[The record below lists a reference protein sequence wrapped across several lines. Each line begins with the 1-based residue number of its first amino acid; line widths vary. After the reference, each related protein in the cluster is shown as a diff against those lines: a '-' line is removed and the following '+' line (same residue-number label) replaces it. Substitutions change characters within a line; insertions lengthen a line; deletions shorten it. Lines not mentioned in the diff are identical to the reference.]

1 MRSHDIDADVPL
13 TWQRILM
20 SCVSYF
26 LFFTDIPRSGYG
38 FKELPA
44 GYSTIS
50 ETLFTCFGPW
60 AYPVITVTKTP
71 SGTIEG
77 SIPQAKVWSYKY
89 DSCSVGLRTVVNQYN
104 VSGWDPCLLYEAEC
118 DYSMLDPAP
127 IFPMLENVMSAV
139 QSAPSPTW
147 RLNYYFTNLVSEF
160 FAFGLFRNRARRTLQ
175 AHYLPSA
182 ENDFCAPEYPT
193 RPFFCEQPWTNFGAQ
208 GIAGMTYISDDIQAK
223 IAEAVARTD
232 TRTQRVD
239 MVLLDSSDDIRT
251 WNGGLTLAGTS
262 AFDVVTLLRVQ
273 NCTDAHHTQCTTVA
287 ITDYRYE
294 GVIGVTATRSCY
306 RFVRL
311 LRLVGQVY
319 NIGRVG
325 LLFAGCYFAR
335 AAEAKYVGAPLKT
348 KLWCAFKT
356 FLRIPAQVVIY
367 GSWFPVL
374 LFAIAHIVDVSFLY
388 ATIFYG
394 FILLN
399 GAVNLTL
406 EQVYPL
412 GVLLT
417 CHMRNV
423 WVLSLAAKMVVVT
436 THRWKKP
443 MIVGF
448 RGYLLPVVSLLSI
461 LFEIRLTSERDT
473 HLEHICSAL
482 PAPNVV
488 FVRELQSVPSDFRY
502 WGIFSD
508 IKNLFLAGCI
518 VYGLGGMLLGQP
530 MTFPTVVPYTLLRHC
545 NRSMFSTA
553 WQSSRYVGKAGVAAH
568 FEVVAERQSM
578 RALQHIT
585 WLTDPVQYLSL
596 LWSQPVVYAYTLV
609 GTDDRVVHGL
619 APRELA
625 RVDKVLSKSV
635 KRVDEVLLLDLA
647 WHERIYCQ

>member
-1 MRSHDIDADVPL
+1 MLAHDIDADVPL
-13 TWQRILM
+13 TWQRIVL
-20 SCVSYF
+20 SCASYI

-38 FKELPA
+38 FKELPT

-89 DSCSVGLRTVVNQYN
+89 DSCSVGLRTIVNQYN
-104 VSGWDPCLLYEAEC
+104 VSGWDPCLLYEGEC

-127 IFPMLENVMSAV
+127 IFPMLENVISAV
-139 QSAPSPTW
+139 QAEPSPTW
-147 RLNYYFTNLVSEF
+147 RLHYSYTNILSEF
-160 FAFGLFRNRARRTLQ
+160 FAYGLFRNRVRRTTRS
-175 AHYLPSA
+175 HYIASPGVDLCVPG
-182 ENDFCAPEYPT
+182 YPT
-193 RPFFCEQPWTNFGAQ
+193 RPFFCEQPWTDFGAQ
-208 GIAGMTYISDDIQAK
+208 SVARINRIMDDIQAK
-223 IAEAVARTD
+223 LTEALARAD
-232 TRTQRVD
+232 ARTQRVD
-239 MVLLDSSDDIRT
+239 MLLLDSADDLRT
-251 WNGGLTLAGTS
+251 WNGGLAVAGTS

-294 GVIGVTATRSCY
+294 GVIGLTATRNYY

-311 LRLVGQVY
+311 LRLVGQLY
-319 NIGRVG
+319 NIGRVA

-335 AAEAKYVGAPLKT
+335 TVEAKYARAPLKT
-348 KLWCAFKT
+348 KLWCALRT

-374 LFAIAHIVDVSFLY
+374 LFSIAHIVDVSFLY

-394 FILLN
+394 FIVLN
-399 GAVNLTL
+399 GAVNVTL
-406 EQVYPL
+406 DQIYTL

-423 WVLSLAAKMVVVT
+423 WLLSLASKVVVVANY
-436 THRWKKP
+436 RRRKP

-448 RGYLLPVVSLLSI
+448 CGYLLPLTSLLSI
-461 LFEIRLTSERDT
+461 VFEIRVNGERDT
-473 HLEHICSAL
+473 HLEFISAAL
-482 PAPNVV
+482 PTPNLA
-488 FVRELQSVPSDFRY
+488 FIRELQSVPSDFRY

-508 IKNLFLAGCI
+508 IKNLFLAGVI
-518 VYGLGGMLLGQP
+518 TYALGRWLFGQP
-530 MTFPTVVPYTLLRHC
+530 MMVPTVVPYTLLRHC

-553 WQSSRYVGKAGVAAH
+553 WQSSRYVGKARDAVH
-568 FEVVAERQSM
+568 FEVVAERQAM

-596 LWSQPVVYAYTLV
+596 LWNQPVVYAYTVV
-609 GTDDRVVHGL
+609 GSNARVVHALG
-619 APRELA
+619 PQELA
-625 RVDKVLSKSV
+625 RVDKALSKTV
-635 KRVDEVLLLDLA
+635 QRVEEVYLLDLA